1 MVWLSF
7 EVVKDFCIR
16 FLLNVTKEKEIFM
29 AVKVMIAC
37 GSGIATSAY
46 AAEEIQ
52 KIAKGIGVD
61 IDVHKE
67 RIQNVM
73 ANAADYDICF
83 VTSNFKQ
90 DVGTKLVR
98 VDGLIS
104 GINED
109 AVIEDVKAALLEA
122 AAKYNAD

>member
-1 MVWLSF
+1 
-7 EVVKDFCIR
+7 
-16 FLLNVTKEKEIFM
+16 M
-29 AVKVMIAC
+29 AVRVLIAC

-46 AAEEIQ
+46 AAEEIT
-52 KIAKGIGVD
+52 KIAKEIGVE
-61 IDVHKE
+61 IDVHKD

-73 ANAADYDICF
+73 TASAEQYDICF

-104 GINED
+104 GINEEQ
-109 AVIEDVKAALLEA
+109 VIEDVKAALLEA
-122 AAKYNAD
+122 AAKQ

>member
-1 MVWLSF
+1 
-7 EVVKDFCIR
+7 
-16 FLLNVTKEKEIFM
+16 
-29 AVKVMIAC
+29 
-37 GSGIATSAY
+37 
-46 AAEEIQ
+46 
-52 KIAKGIGVD
+52 
-61 IDVHKE
+61 
-67 RIQNVM
+67 M

>member
-1 MVWLSF
+1 
-7 EVVKDFCIR
+7 
-16 FLLNVTKEKEIFM
+16 M

-109 AVIEDVKAALLEA
+109 AVIEDVKTALLEA

>member
-1 MVWLSF
+1 
-7 EVVKDFCIR
+7 
-16 FLLNVTKEKEIFM
+16 M
-29 AVKVMIAC
+29 AVRVMIAC

-46 AAEEIQ
+46 AAEEIG
-52 KIAKGIGVD
+52 KIAKEIGVD
-61 IDVHKE
+61 IDIHKE

-73 ANAADYDICF
+73 ANASGFDICF

-109 AVIEDVKAALLEA
+109 AVIEDVKAALIEA

>member
-7 EVVKDFCIR
+7 EVVEDFCIR
-16 FLLNVTKEKEIFM
+16 FLLNVTEEREIFM

-46 AAEEIQ
+46 AAEEIT
-52 KIAKGIGVD
+52 KIAKGLGVD

-122 AAKYNAD
+122 AGKYNAD

>member
-7 EVVKDFCIR
+7 EVVEDFCIR
-16 FLLNVTKEKEIFM
+16 FLLNVTEEKEIFM

-46 AAEEIQ
+46 AAEEIT
-52 KIAKGIGVD
+52 KIAKGLGVD

-122 AAKYNAD
+122 AGKYNAD

>member
-1 MVWLSF
+1 
-7 EVVKDFCIR
+7 
-16 FLLNVTKEKEIFM
+16 M
-29 AVKVMIAC
+29 AIKVMIAC

-46 AAEEIQ
+46 AAEEII

-73 ANAADYDICF
+73 ANASNFDICF

-109 AVIEDVKAALLEA
+109 AVIEDVKAALLKA